1 MGWWICGEDR
11 KRCEHRE
18 RKKIFHIGCLQDP
31 SSLISVWGV
40 HRQCSE
46 RGRDRL
52 LQVQPHL
59 TLTLN
64 CPLYSIPSCTL
75 KFVAVFHSRLEGIY
89 QITLMASAAG
99 TVRMLP
105 YLVIPRSKENST
117 IWASAAWYVKGVQD
131 LAVKQ
136 LHKASIILSNGYWHF
151 TPSIIWLL
159 PW

>member
-1 MGWWICGEDR
+1 MEWWIYGEDR

-52 LQVQPHL
+52 LQVQPNL
-59 TLTLN
+59 TLALN
-64 CPLYSIPSCTL
+64 FPLYSISSCTL
-75 KFVAVFHSRLEGIY
+75 KFVPVFHSRLEGFY
-89 QITLMASAAG
+89 QIPLMASAPGA
-99 TVRMLP
+99 VRTLP
-105 YLVIPRSKENST
+105 YLVILRSTENST
-117 IWASAAWYVKGVQD
+117 VWASGAWYVKGVQD

-136 LHKASIILSNGYWHF
+136 LHKASIILSNG
-151 TPSIIWLL
+151 S
-159 PW
+159 